1 MTDGRLPE
9 PGPLRIGSASLPAG
23 KLVNATRARPRP
35 GKRYS
40 SEPVAWVTVDPVP
53 NPGQVWAALSE
64 AHQQTGLVPILLDGL
79 ENHDPR
85 RPWDTEEFG
94 NAQDPREADTVNI
107 AEFIEERWSGSL
119 PSEEDMADDEE
130 TRETWAPFYD
140 RFPGLALPAQGAL
153 TLAERQQALRYK
165 PLARIGL
172 IPAARP
178 ADVLAAIGWS
188 GVTNWGGV
196 GGWDEYLIPLTA
208 VLRSWEE
215 RFGAR
220 VFEVGFADLR
230 LFVERPPRDLAAA
243 EVIAAEQFQLADD
256 CIDGLR
262 DIPGIASRLL
272 NSPFWTFW
280 WD

>member
-1 MTDGRLPE
+1 MTDRRSPE
-9 PGPLRIGSASLPAG
+9 PGVLSIGPVSLPAG
-23 KLVNATRARPRP
+23 KLVNAVRERPRP
-35 GKRYS
+35 GERYLR
-40 SEPVAWVTVDPVP
+40 EPVAWVTVNPVP

-94 NAQDPREADTVNI
+94 NPPDPREADAVNV
-107 AEFIEERWSGSL
+107 AELIQEWWSGSL
-119 PSEEDMADDEE
+119 PSKEDMADDEE
-130 TRETWAPFYD
+130 VRQTWAPFHD
-140 RFPGLALPAQGAL
+140 RFPGLAPPAHGSL
-153 TLAERQQALRYK
+153 TLAEREWALRYK

-178 ADVLAAIGWS
+178 ADVLAAIGWP
-188 GVTNWGGV
+188 GVTNWGGLD
-196 GGWDEYLIPLTA
+196 GWDDFLIPLTA

-256 CIDGLR
+256 CIDGCR
-262 DIPGIASRLL
+262 DIPGIAARLV